1 MHIAIWIIAAFIVA
15 LWSALAYGVGTL
27 AGLTAGLTG
36 LPADWYE
43 LIAGTPGAEW
53 MDMVLPGW
61 REAVVQT
68 AQVLGAVLGWLGGAL
83 PVIVWVIWGLGTVG
97 LVLCA
102 ALLSGLVALARR
114 ASPDASAVRT

>member
-1 MHIAIWIIAAFIVA
+1 MHIAIWVIAAGIVA
-15 LWSALAYGVGTL
+15 LWSVLAYGVGTL